1 MEKDYWKAVA
11 TLVGI
16 IIGAGVLG
24 IPYVV
29 AQSGW
34 ILGTIIMVV
43 VGVSFI
49 FLNLYMG
56 EIVLRTKE
64 IHQLS
69 GYIERYL
76 GQYGKLAM
84 AFSMVVGI
92 YGALIAYLIGEGQ
105 TLAALLPFNISPMIY
120 TLLFFVITALIV
132 WRGVKSAGTAE
143 LVFILAMLF
152 VIGVIIA
159 VTLPGMN
166 VSYIMQ
172 FNMDNVLMPLGVIIF
187 AFISS
192 AAVPEMHE
200 LLIKKR
206 KLYKK
211 ALITG
216 SIIPIILYTMF
227 SASVIGVVG
236 LENFEAMSPNDRIAT
251 IALAQHSYPF
261 LGVLAN
267 VFAVLAMFTSYI
279 GLAVGLVEMYEYDF
293 KWKRHNALIATLGLP
308 LLFVMLDLSTFITVL
323 AVTGGIAGGIDGILI
338 VLAYWKARL
347 GGDRRPEFKV
357 KAPLWIS
364 YVVLALFMFALLQQ
378 VALLII

>member
-1 MEKDYWKAVA
+1 MIGDYWKAVA

-34 ILGTIIMVV
+34 ILGTIIIVV

-76 GQYGKLAM
+76 GQKGKLAM

-105 TLAALLPFNISPMIY
+105 TLSALLPFSIPPLMY
-120 TLLFFVITALIV
+120 TILFFAITSFVV

-143 LVFILAMLF
+143 LVFIIVMLA
-152 VIGVIIA
+152 VIGIIIGA
-159 VTLPGMN
+159 ILPGMN
-166 VSYIMQ
+166 VSYLMQ
-172 FNMDNVLMPLGVIIF
+172 FNIDNVLMPLGVIIF

-200 LLIKKR
+200 LLIKKK

-216 SIIPIILYTMF
+216 SIVPIILYTLF
-227 SASVIGVVG
+227 SAAVIGVVG
-236 LENFEAMSPNDRIAT
+236 LDNFEAMSPNDRIAT
-251 IALAQHSYPF
+251 IALAQHSFPV
-261 LGVLAN
+261 LGTFAN
-267 VFAVLAMFTSYI
+267 IFAVLAMFTSYI
-279 GLAVGLVEMYEYDF
+279 GLAVGLTEMYEYDF
-293 KWKRHNALIATLGLP
+293 KWKRKYALLATLGVP
-308 LLFVMLDLSTFITVL
+308 LIFVLLDLSSFITVI

-357 KAPLWIS
+357 KSPLWIS

-378 VALLII
+378 IALLLI